1 MESAYGIGVANRYAL
16 FLDSEDDASSADPYA
31 LLATAAA
38 DAEKLGVPKGGPGHH
53 GPAAAAAGKGAP
65 GLGAPRGPGA
75 GAGGKPGQKPG
86 FGDAGALSESKANVN
101 ANQKDAGEFLFLCT
115 FFFCVCVL
123 CPLEFFFEPSHN
135 LTVFLLRSGGH
146 LLPSPPSTATAI
158 GHFFCLF
165 VLF

>member
-38 DAEKLGVPKGGPGHH
+38 DAEKLGGPKGGPGHH

-65 GLGAPRGPGA
+65 GGLGAPRGP

-101 ANQKDAGEFLFLCT
+101 ANQKDAGEFLL
-115 FFFCVCVL
+115 FCVHFSFVCVL
-123 CPLEFFFEPSHN
+123 VLCRLEFFFEPSHN
-135 LTVFLLRSGGH
+135 LTVSLL
-146 LLPSPPSTATAI
+146 
-158 GHFFCLF
+158 
-165 VLF
+165 